1 MEQRTYKR
9 NWLPAMELMALR
21 ARFYLDQPPPDLL
34 DRCRYNSPGR
44 AACLFRRH
52 EEDRFETRLQS
63 RSDRRDSPLSASS
76 FPHTMKR
83 RSSRRN
89 CQTSR
94 SRTTRLIESML
105 SLLIAVRPTIPQ
117 TWPGI
122 SSLRIV
128 SE

>member
-21 ARFYLDQPPPDLL
+21 ARFYLDQPSPDLL

-63 RSDRRDSPLSASS
+63 RDRMGETSAWKRCKIPIRPYCRVSLGSPSHSKLKRDNGR
-76 FPHTMKR
+76 KR
-83 RSSRRN
+83 RR
-89 CQTSR
+89 
-94 SRTTRLIESML
+94 I
-105 SLLIAVRPTIPQ
+105 IPFHLPNAENHRVKTPQ
-117 TWPGI
+117 HAGG
-122 SSLRIV
+122 
-128 SE
+128 